1 MSGGV
6 CDTARD
12 FSAVLVLS
20 YNDNWEQLSRWHL

>member
-20 YNDNWEQLSRWHL
+20 YNDNWE